1 MMVAGLKGVQFRK
14 MALNTTLYST
24 HTSDDERL
32 KLKTYRAPWMA
43 ELPSKDSFTCFPVQ
57 GIPANPYGRPSLDS
71 TCLAGWRTR
80 LSHKRISL
88 AVAFTPC

>member
-32 KLKTYRAPWMA
+32 KLK
-43 ELPSKDSFTCFPVQ
+43 K
-57 GIPANPYGRPSLDS
+57 
-71 TCLAGWRTR
+71 
-80 LSHKRISL
+80 
-88 AVAFTPC
+88 

>member
-14 MALNTTLYST
+14 MTLNTTLHST

-43 ELPSKDSFTCFPVQ
+43 ELPPKTPLRVSQFRESPQTHTADPAWTAPAWQ
-57 GIPANPYGRPSLDS
+57 GGELASL
-71 TCLAGWRTR
+71 TNE
-80 LSHKRISL
+80 SL
-88 AVAFTPC
+88 AP